1 MEINSMKRYAW
12 LIPALLIFI
21 SCPAL
26 QAQETPAW
34 ELSGGY
40 SYLKADLRGTSFHMN
55 GGAAS
60 LTENLNDWFG
70 GRVELNF
77 YQGSVNGVN
86 ISAQT
91 ATYGPVFAYR
101 RFDKITPFV
110 HVQLGAIHASQ
121 GYLGIS
127 TSAFRFAM
135 TSGGGVDVKI
145 NQRAAIRLQGD
156 YLMTRFLGL
165 RQDNVQGSV
174 GLVVRFGKK

>member
-1 MEINSMKRYAW
+1 MEINSMKRFAW
-12 LIPALLIFI
+12 LIPAVLIFL

-34 ELSGGY
+34 EISGGY
-40 SYLKADLRGTSFHMN
+40 SYLKADLRGSSFHLN

-60 LTENLNDWFG
+60 LTENLNSWFG
-70 GRVELNF
+70 GRVEINA
-77 YQGSVNGVN
+77 YQGSVSGVN
-86 ISAQT
+86 VSAQT
-91 ATYGPVFAYR
+91 FTYGPVFAYR
-101 RFDKITPFV
+101 RFDKITPFA

-135 TSGGGVDVKI
+135 SSGGGVDVKI
-145 NQRAAIRLQGD
+145 SHNAAIRLQGD

-165 RQDNVQGSV
+165 RQDNVTGSV
-174 GLVVRFGKK
+174 GLVVRLGKK

>member
-1 MEINSMKRYAW
+1 MKRFAL
-12 LIPALLIFI
+12 LIPAVLIFLF
-21 SCPAL
+21 CPAL

-34 ELSGGY
+34 DLSGGY
-40 SYLKADLRGTSFHMN
+40 SYLKADLRGSSFHLN
-55 GGAAS
+55 GGGAS
-60 LTENLNDWFG
+60 VTENLNDWFG
-70 GRVELNF
+70 GRVEFNA

-86 ISAQT
+86 VSAQT
-91 ATYGPVFAYR
+91 ATYGPVFTYR
-101 RFDKITPFV
+101 HFDKLTPFA

-135 TSGGGVDVKI
+135 TAGGGVDVKI

-174 GLVVRFGKK
+174 GLVVRFGTK